1 MQSWQTD
8 LLNTY
13 LSLSIKPALRH
24 ISSLRLIRSVISLV
38 DSTLGRLAF
47 PGKVTISTV
56 VDPNDHCELKWITPT
71 ELDPENN
78 RVILYLPGG
87 AYVMRTPQLHAALA
101 SRICLEANA
110 SALICYYRLAPEHP
124 FPAGLDDAIA
134 AYELLLT
141 QGHNA
146 EDILIAGD
154 SAGGGLALALLLAL
168 RDSKRPTPG
177 GAVLMSP
184 LLDAGDEAPSR
195 VKNAKTDSALPH
207 PARRAVNPRTLYVGD
222 HDHKHPYISPIYGTF
237 EGLPPIY
244 VLVSDAEMLLD
255 DSLRLARKA
264 HMYQTDVRVDVW
276 QKVPHVWVSMPFL
289 PESVDGIQRIGQ
301 FIKEKLPCHIDNEE
315 REASLAAG

>member
-8 LLNTY
+8 LVNTY
-13 LSLSIKPALRH
+13 LSLSIKPTLRH
-24 ISSLRLIRSVISLV
+24 VSSLRLIRGVISLV
-38 DSTLGRLAF
+38 DSTVGRLAS
-47 PGKVTISTV
+47 PGKVTVSTV
-56 VDPNDHCELKWITPT
+56 DDPNDRCELKWITPT
-71 ELDPENN
+71 ELSPENR

-87 AYVMRTPQLHAALA
+87 AYIMRTPQLHAAMV
-101 SRICLEANA
+101 SRICLQANA

-134 AYELLLT
+134 AFDLLLA
-141 QGHNA
+141 QGHKP
-146 EDILIAGD
+146 EDIIIAGD

-177 GAVLMSP
+177 CAVLMSP

-195 VKNAKTDSALPH
+195 VKNSKTDSALPH
-207 PARRAVNPRTLYVGD
+207 PARRAVNPRTLYAGE
-222 HDHKHPYISPIYGTF
+222 HDYKDPYISPIYGTF
-237 EGLPPIY
+237 EELPPIY
-244 VLVSDAEMLLD
+244 VLVSDSEMLLD

-301 FIKEKLPCHIDNEE
+301 FIKDKLPCHTDLLKG
-315 REASLAAG
+315 EASLAAS